1 MAGIKSKCTTISE
14 EDAAQII
21 YQEAVQILTQQAAQL
36 LLFLLLLFHSCC

>member
-1 MAGIKSKCTTISE
+1 MAGIKSKCTTIAE

-36 LLFLLLLFHSCC
+36 LLLLLLFHSCC